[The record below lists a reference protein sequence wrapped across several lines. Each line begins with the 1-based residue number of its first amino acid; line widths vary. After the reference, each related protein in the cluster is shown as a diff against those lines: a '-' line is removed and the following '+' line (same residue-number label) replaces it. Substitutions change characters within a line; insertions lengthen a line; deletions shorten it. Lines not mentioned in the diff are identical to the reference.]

1 MRCYAASRP
10 YPEGHFTLSVV
21 PITIFGPMSLLVF
34 LIAELWALILRLL
47 PATEMRRAAKHDE

>member
-1 MRCYAASRP
+1 MRCYAASPP

-21 PITIFGPMSLLVF
+21 PMAIFGPLSLLVF
-34 LIAELWALILRLL
+34 LVAELWALILRLL